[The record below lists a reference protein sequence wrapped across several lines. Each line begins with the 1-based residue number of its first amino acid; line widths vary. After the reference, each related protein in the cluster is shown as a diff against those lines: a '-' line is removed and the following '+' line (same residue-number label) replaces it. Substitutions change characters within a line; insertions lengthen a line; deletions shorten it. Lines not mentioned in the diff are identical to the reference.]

1 MTKEIPI
8 PFWQNPQCYVH
19 VEYQRDELWVYTT
32 CFNEN
37 KDPIIAD
44 YLGVM
49 HFSHVRGFESH
60 REVKPYLT
68 NEIQYRS
75 SILQVD
81 DSDYLQNYQEK
92 QTDFDNSELKHFVV
106 DSHDHQLS
114 ILAIS
119 FEFSTLKIDKS
130 NEELYEKLL

>member
-1 MTKEIPI
+1 MITEIPT
-8 PFWQNPQCYVH
+8 PFWQNPQCYIQI
-19 VEYQRDELWVYTT
+19 EYQYNELWVYTT

-49 HFSHVRGFESH
+49 HFWHVRGFESH
-60 REVKPYLT
+60 RQVKPYVT

-81 DSDYLQNYQEK
+81 DSDYLQNYLAK

-114 ILAIS
+114 ILAIN
-119 FEFSTLKIDKS
+119 FEFSTVKVNES
-130 NEELYEKLL
+130 NHSLYEKLY